1 MFGSASYSA
10 ILRLPLLCRDCS
22 GGPLDRDI
30 ECILYFLL
38 PGYSRLVFDC
48 EPYVPRN
55 LLKSG
60 LRVGRV
66 PAMMPVLHSVLLLVS
81 MGFARW
87 PSDACSIDNLHDPYR
102 EVRIIP
108 EEVAGSA
115 VVGKD

>member
-1 MFGSASYSA
+1 
-10 ILRLPLLCRDCS
+10 
-22 GGPLDRDI
+22 
-30 ECILYFLL
+30 
-38 PGYSRLVFDC
+38 
-48 EPYVPRN
+48 
-55 LLKSG
+55 
-60 LRVGRV
+60 
-66 PAMMPVLHSVLLLVS
+66 MMPVLHSVLLLVS